1 MKKGEGE
8 RCIQTPGLKNSETYS
23 IFIGCLSA
31 FLDQT
36 FVETLREELAKS
48 FFFPFAFIPP
58 VGMLQ
63 WLVGFLEMG
72 VTTLVNISILSV

>member
-8 RCIQTPGLKNSETYS
+8 RCIQTPGLKNSVTYS

-48 FFFPFAFIPP
+48 FFF
-58 VGMLQ
+58 
-63 WLVGFLEMG
+63 
-72 VTTLVNISILSV
+72 SVCIHSTSRNATVAGWVFRNGGYNTCQH